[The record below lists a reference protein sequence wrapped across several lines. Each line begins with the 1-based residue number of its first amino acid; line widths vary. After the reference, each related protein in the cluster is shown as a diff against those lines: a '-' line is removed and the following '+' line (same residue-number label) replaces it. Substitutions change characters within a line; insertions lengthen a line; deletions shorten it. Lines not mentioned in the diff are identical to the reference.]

1 MFLENTAAVIYV
13 GTYHYRYLGLKNFAM
28 LQPSDEVG
36 WSGGDKG
43 EMLRMPLHAY
53 M

>member
-13 GTYHYRYLGLKNFAM
+13 GTYNYRYSQNFAM

-36 WSGGDKG
+36 
-43 EMLRMPLHAY
+43 
-53 M
+53 